1 MSYKAVGKRTNS
13 PQKNRS
19 RSLELVHVA
28 LETLGRILKSVWH
41 AKEFEETKLVI
52 MAVLSRDASST
63 CTCWNACRRSILLNT
78 EHPAKRSLKVVS
90 AGRGYQSSLVMGS
103 LLPVVDPQLP
113 REQAGF
119 RPGRSTVEQVVKLTE
134 DIETAF
140 ENRKKCG
147 AVFVDLSAAYDTV
160 WHRGLAL
167 KMLQLIPNKHMVQ
180 FTRELITNRSFKLY
194 VGKDSSKT
202 YTIKNG
208 VPQGSVLAL
217 MLFNIYIYM
226 YDIPKTA
233 STKYMY
239 ADDIALMESGLNYA
253 EIQQTL
259 TNDLTNLDMYL
270 QRWRLRLN
278 VENTVSS
285 CFHLTNFLAKHQ
297 MEVSCGGNTI
307 PTTSNPKYLGVTHDR
322 SLTYTKHLSQLSL
335 KVNARCNSLRRL
347 AGTKWGAHFD
357 VLQTS
362 TTALAFA
369 PAEYAH
375 QCGIEVPTH
384 IDSMQF

>member
-1 MSYKAVGKRTNS
+1 MT
-13 PQKNRS
+13 
-19 RSLELVHVA
+19 
-28 LETLGRILKSVWH
+28 
-41 AKEFEETKLVI
+41 
-52 MAVLSRDASST
+52 
-63 CTCWNACRRSILLNT
+63 
-78 EHPAKRSLKVVS
+78 
-90 AGRGYQSSLVMGS
+90 
-103 LLPVVDPQLP
+103 
-113 REQAGF
+113 
-119 RPGRSTVEQVVKLTE
+119 
-134 DIETAF
+134 F

-180 FTRELITNRSFKLY
+180 FIRELITNRSFKLY

-208 VPQGSVLAL
+208 VPQGSVLAP
-217 MLFNIYIYM
+217 MLFNIYM

-278 VENTVSS
+278 VE
-285 CFHLTNFLAKHQ
+285 KQ
-297 MEVSCGGNTI
+297 
-307 PTTSNPKYLGVTHDR
+307 
-322 SLTYTKHLSQLSL
+322 
-335 KVNARCNSLRRL
+335 
-347 AGTKWGAHFD
+347 
-357 VLQTS
+357 
-362 TTALAFA
+362 
-369 PAEYAH
+369 
-375 QCGIEVPTH
+375 
-384 IDSMQF
+384 